1 MELNSY
7 FTDFLGKIR
16 PTEAQTKELKD
27 AHTPP
32 ERKTAGGRR
41 PRPHDRQPVSAGELP
56 EGNFHPSSGG

>member
-7 FTDFLGKIR
+7 STDFLGKIR

-27 AHTPP
+27 APHAP

-41 PRPHDRQPVSAGELP
+41 PRPHDRKPVSAGELP
-56 EGNFHPSSGG
+56 EGNFHPSPRG